1 MGNVNLS
8 CLYFF
13 CVFFILFILRKAKSL
28 LIPWVM
34 KRMNQVAKG
43 ESKEK
48 RKKKKSPDKNIAQ
61 PARVSLICSFIFHFT
76 CTSAWVR
83 AAAAAGKRWC
93 RRGSSL
99 NLRREAPTN
108 EKRGNIK
115 WILFCIWATFNQM
128 SFHQIDNYNYY
139 FPIRLPFR
147 EGREVKWRE
156 GGVSEKEPR
165 TDHHLHTHTLSRGS
179 LTFGCGVRAFFPPLP
194 RGVSLT
200 DLMSVRD

>member
-1 MGNVNLS
+1 
-8 CLYFF
+8 
-13 CVFFILFILRKAKSL
+13 
-28 LIPWVM
+28 M

-48 RKKKKSPDKNIAQ
+48 RKKKKKKSPDKNIAQ

-139 FPIRLPFR
+139 FPIRLPFQ
-147 EGREVKWRE
+147 EGREVKGR
-156 GGVSEKEPR
+156 GRSEWER
-165 TDHHLHTHTLSRGS
+165 TEEWPSFTHTHTQSRLTHIRMWCKSFLSTVAERR
-179 LTFGCGVRAFFPPLP
+179 LTYGLN
-194 RGVSLT
+194 VSTWLRWEIT
-200 DLMSVRD
+200 SRHVTVTL